1 MKQYNKTSTQGLE
14 LLMVNNVVYNSLNPN
29 W

>member
-14 LLMVNNVVYNSLNPN
+14 LLMFNNAVYNSLNLS

>member
-1 MKQYNKTSTQGLE
+1 MKQYNKTSTQSLE
-14 LLMVNNVVYNSLNPN
+14 LLMFNNAVHNSLNPN